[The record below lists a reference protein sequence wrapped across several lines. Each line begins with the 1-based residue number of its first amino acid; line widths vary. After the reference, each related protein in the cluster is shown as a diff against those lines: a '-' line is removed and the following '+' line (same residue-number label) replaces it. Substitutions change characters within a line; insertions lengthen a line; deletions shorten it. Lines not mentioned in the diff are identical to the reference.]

1 MRGDVRDA
9 LRRALWACTTLVSL
23 PSEEQSRLLRATA
36 AAEIPAAGEVKKRL
50 RAKGQDDKEW
60 QDIFADEVRKAYV
73 EAAVGAGFS
82 EEHGLAV
89 LEYSAILQE
98 IGENE

>member
-23 PSEEQSRLLRATA
+23 PYEEQSRLLRATA
-36 AAEIPAAGEVKKRL
+36 AAKIPAASEVRKRL
-50 RAKGQDDKEW
+50 RARGQDEEGW
-60 QDIFADEVRKAYV
+60 QDAFADGVRKAYV
-73 EAAVGAGFS
+73 EAAVAAGFS